1 MRGSSTKPKNGGILS
16 YRKRTSGDE
25 RLLGR
30 LDCVQAG
37 SRRSKDLVGRMSTPI
52 LVHILIYQRIV
63 FDYKK
68 RSKLRY
74 YMVQTWMSNEKS
86 FDVRISVPKALGDKL
101 CALGHQQKK
110 TGVVRLGEPVV
121 DVEKK
126 PRVRRGRERKL
137 KTWQEIQ
144 EEKAKEAELN
154 GEHDVATLIR
164 MGR

>member
-1 MRGSSTKPKNGGILS
+1 
-16 YRKRTSGDE
+16 
-25 RLLGR
+25 
-30 LDCVQAG
+30 
-37 SRRSKDLVGRMSTPI
+37 MSTPI

-110 TGVVRLGEPVV
+110 SGVVRLGEPIV